1 MFLPVHEHR
10 SDAAMAERPMRRSR
24 NAMASDKSGQMPGHD
39 LGPSP
44 AKKTTP
50 ASWAGVGP
58 DSCRRRQR
66 SPGFA
71 CQEDRMLDELIELIA
86 EEIAKRS

>member
-1 MFLPVHEHR
+1 MDEPTHIGDR
-10 SDAAMAERPMRRSR
+10 SGAVIAAMSDRPAGRHR
-24 NAMASDKSGQMPGHD
+24 DDVPGLRPD
-39 LGPSP
+39 
-44 AKKTTP
+44 KKTTP
-50 ASWAGVGP
+50 TTWAGVGP

-66 SPGFA
+66 SCLE